1 MPAKTKIQ
9 KLGSIFAPGR
19 EIPILGPE
27 GGNITLS
34 KESSW
39 NMMDLGINNSGMAL
53 WKGDKLPT
61 FKFNFTLYIDGD
73 HVKSSDDL
81 IAMMKAMHA
90 AASHQEKDGK
100 AVPPP
105 SCKLH
110 IPPYIYVDGSISRIN
125 TRASGPWI
133 GGNASP
139 SSVNFEGEFLIIPN
153 YRGTEVNIATV
164 VKKLSSAQISYSF
177 YNS

>member
-1 MPAKTKIQ
+1 MAAKTKIL

-19 EIPILGPE
+19 EVPIIGPE
-27 GGNITLS
+27 GGQIVLN

-39 NMMDLGINNSGMAL
+39 NMMDLGINNSGMAV
-53 WKGDKLPT
+53 WKGDKLPC
-61 FKFNFTLYIDGD
+61 FRFNFTLYIDGD
-73 HVKSSDDL
+73 HVQSSDDL
-81 IAMMKAMHA
+81 VDMMKAMHA
-90 AASHQEKDGK
+90 AASHQEKGGK

-105 SCKLH
+105 ACRLY
-110 IPPYIYVDGSISRIN
+110 IAPYIAVNGTVSRIT

-139 SSVNFEGEFLIIPN
+139 SSVTFEGDFLIIPN
-153 YRGTEVNIATV
+153 YSGTEVEIATA
-164 VKKLSSAQISYSF
+164 VKKLSSAAVSYSF